1 VIPNKFLVTILLRIK
16 FSDLNLGILH
26 KLDAGQNME
35 NHVFILHEKVP
46 VQRPGLQEIA
56 GTYIPAHHVRQFQPL
71 GFSENLMP
79 ISISRNPSRCGKQN
93 ARRLTV
99 SSSSIVDFTQMFD
112 KMSAMMPVMET
123 ATFTLPEL
131 NRQPAKVLKTL

>member
-1 VIPNKFLVTILLRIK
+1 
-16 FSDLNLGILH
+16 
-26 KLDAGQNME
+26 ME

-79 ISISRNPSRCGKQN
+79 ISITSLYEY
-93 ARRLTV
+93 ALTMKAV
-99 SSSSIVDFTQMFD
+99 SSG
-112 KMSAMMPVMET
+112 
-123 ATFTLPEL
+123 L
-131 NRQPAKVLKTL
+131 NWC

>member
-1 VIPNKFLVTILLRIK
+1 
-16 FSDLNLGILH
+16 
-26 KLDAGQNME
+26 ME

-79 ISISRNPSRCGKQN
+79 ISMTQHAVNRLLISCLSSGALGTANP
-93 ARRLTV
+93 
-99 SSSSIVDFTQMFD
+99 
-112 KMSAMMPVMET
+112 T
-123 ATFTLPEL
+123 A
-131 NRQPAKVLKTL
+131 